1 LGSLVIGAPQYF
13 LNDRSLVFSDSFIGI
28 SCQQMNRFITF
39 FLACLLGIACKEGA
53 PSVTPEIVLSTT
65 GIAAEAEAGT
75 YVFHVKCNTEWTAGV
90 SPDWAVLSVRSGS
103 AGTTRI
109 EVAVQANTNSQ
120 SREALITVSA
130 GTAGGQVRVIQKG
143 AEMLNISKNQFDLPA
158 SGGEISFEAAASS
171 AITLGKTLFWIE
183 QKPVSGNSYYFTIG
197 ENPAHFPRTGTITL
211 GSGNIQQ
218 VVTIH
223 QEGKKLMVDA
233 DKTGMESNAAEL
245 AAKIKIGWN
254 LGNSLEACADENT
267 ASETLWGN
275 PATSK
280 ELIDLVKRSGFNAVR
295 IPTAWSGYIE
305 DRNTYKIKDE
315 WMMRVREV
323 VDYCVANGMYAIINI
338 HWDGGWLENNPT
350 YARQAEVNKKQKAL
364 WEQIAVAFRDY
375 DEHLLFA
382 GANEVH
388 ADYNRPTAEHL
399 QVQMSYNQ
407 TFVDAVR
414 STGGRNAWRVLV
426 AQGYNTNIQYT
437 YESLVLPKDPAV
449 NRMMAEVH
457 YYDPYD
463 FTLESGASAK
473 YLWGKDFKGST
484 GVSAWGQEDWVNEA
498 FGLMKE
504 KFTSKGIPVILGE
517 YAATYRASLPANVLE
532 DHKKARNYY
541 LNYVTKTAKS
551 YGLIPFYWDN
561 GGTGNNASGIFD
573 RPNLTV
579 VHADAL
585 EALLSAAD
593 F

>member
-1 LGSLVIGAPQYF
+1 
-13 LNDRSLVFSDSFIGI
+13 
-28 SCQQMNRFITF
+28 MNRFITF
-39 FLACLLGIACKEGA
+39 FLACFLGMACRDGA
-53 PSVTPEIVLSTT
+53 PSVTPEIVLSAT
-65 GIAAEAEAGT
+65 GIPAEAGGGT
-75 YVFHVKCNTEWTAGV
+75 YVFHVKCNTEWTAAV
-90 SPDWAVLSVRSGS
+90 SQDWAVLHVHSGGE
-103 AGTTRI
+103 GTTRL
-109 EVAVQANTNSQ
+109 EVTVQPHTAPQ
-120 SREALITVSA
+120 SREALITVTA
-130 GTAGGQVRVIQKG
+130 GTASGQVKVIQKG
-143 AEMLNISKNQFDLPA
+143 AEVLNVSKSEFTLPA
-158 SGGEISFEAAASS
+158 SGGEVSFEAEASS
-171 AITLGKTLFWIE
+171 GIAIDKLLSWIA
-183 QKPVSGNSYYFTIG
+183 QKPVSGNSYSFIVD
-197 ENPAHFPRTGTITL
+197 ENPTHFPRTGSITL
-211 GSGNIQQ
+211 LSGNIQQ
-218 VVTIH
+218 VITVQ
-223 QEGKKLMVDA
+223 QEGQKFIIEP
-233 DKTGMESNAAEL
+233 DKTGMGSNAEEL
-245 AAKIKIGWN
+245 AGKIKIGWN

-275 PATSK
+275 PKTS
-280 ELIDLVKRSGFNAVR
+280 EALIGLVKRSGFNAIR

-305 DRNTYKIKDE
+305 DRNTHKLKDE
-315 WMMRVREV
+315 WIMRVREV
-323 VDYCVANGMYAIINI
+323 VDYCVANGMYVIINI

-350 YARQAEVNKKQKAL
+350 YARQAEVNQKQKAL

-375 DEHLLFA
+375 DEHLIFA
-382 GANEVH
+382 GTNEVH
-388 ADYNRPTAEHL
+388 ADYGRPTSEHL

-437 YESLVLPKDPAV
+437 YESLVLPKDPAA
-449 NRMMAEVH
+449 NRIMAEIH

-484 GVSAWGQEDWVNEA
+484 GVSAWGQEEWVNEA

-517 YAATYRASLPANVLE
+517 YAATYRSSLPANVLE

-579 VHADAL
+579 AHPDAL
-585 EALLSAAD
+585 EALISAVQ
-593 F
+593 

>member
-1 LGSLVIGAPQYF
+1 
-13 LNDRSLVFSDSFIGI
+13 
-28 SCQQMNRFITF
+28 MNRFITF
-39 FLACLLGIACKEGA
+39 FLACFLGMACRDGA
-53 PSVTPEIVLSTT
+53 PSITPEIVLSAT
-65 GIAAEAEAGT
+65 GIPAEAGGGT
-75 YVFHVKCNTEWTAGV
+75 YVFHVKCNTEWTAAV
-90 SPDWAVLSVRSGS
+90 SQDWAVLHVRSGGE
-103 AGTTRI
+103 GTTRL
-109 EVAVQANTNSQ
+109 EVTVQPHIAPQ
-120 SREALITVSA
+120 SREALITVTA
-130 GTAGGQVRVIQKG
+130 GTASGQVKVIQKG
-143 AEMLNISKNQFDLPA
+143 AEVLNVSKSEFTLPA
-158 SGGEISFEAAASS
+158 SGGEVSFEAEASS
-171 AITLGKTLFWIE
+171 GIAIDKLLSWIA
-183 QKPVSGNSYYFTIG
+183 QKPVSGNSYSFIVD
-197 ENPAHFPRTGTITL
+197 ENPTHFPRTGSVTL
-211 GSGNIQQ
+211 LSGNIQQ
-218 VVTIH
+218 VITVQ
-223 QEGKKLMVDA
+223 QEGQKFIIEP

-245 AAKIKIGWN
+245 AGKIKIGWN

-275 PATSK
+275 PKTS
-280 ELIDLVKRSGFNAVR
+280 EALITLVKRSGFNAIR

-305 DRNTYKIKDE
+305 DRKTHKLKDE
-315 WMMRVREV
+315 WIMRVREV

-350 YARQAEVNKKQKAL
+350 YARQAELNQKQKAL

-375 DEHLLFA
+375 DEHLIFA
-382 GANEVH
+382 GTNEVH
-388 ADYNRPTAEHL
+388 ADYGRPTSEHL

-426 AQGYNTNIQYT
+426 AQGYNTHIQYT
-437 YESLVLPKDPAV
+437 YESLVLPKDPAA
-449 NRMMAEVH
+449 NRIMAEIH

-463 FTLESGASAK
+463 FTLESGVSAK

-484 GVSAWGQEDWVNEA
+484 GVSAWGQEEWVNEA

-517 YAATYRASLPANVLE
+517 YAATYRSSLPANVLE

-561 GGTGNNASGIFD
+561 GGTGNNASGVFD

-579 VHADAL
+579 AHPDAL
-585 EALLSAAD
+585 EALISAVQ
-593 F
+593 